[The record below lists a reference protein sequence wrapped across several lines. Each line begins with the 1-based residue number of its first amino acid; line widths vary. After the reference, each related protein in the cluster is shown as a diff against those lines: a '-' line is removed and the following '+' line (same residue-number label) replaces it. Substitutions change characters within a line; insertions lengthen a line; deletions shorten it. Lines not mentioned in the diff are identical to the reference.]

1 MRVVQLGPY
10 PPPHGGVQ
18 TNLVAI
24 RRYLRSQGIPCAA
37 INITR
42 HRRPDADEVYYP
54 KSALDLMR
62 LLFRLPFNVL
72 HLHLGG
78 DLTNRLLGLCL
89 ACCAIP
95 GAKAVL
101 TFHSGGYPSSPAGQS
116 THSRTFRAFVLRRFA
131 GVIAVNPRIAAFFR
145 QCGIPDQR
153 IRTIVPF
160 VGDAGGEATALPQ
173 PLESFYATHRH
184 ILLTVGLLEPEYD
197 LPLQINALGRLLER
211 YPDTGLVIIGSGSL
225 EPSLRALIASKPYA
239 PHVLLCGDVPHQ
251 HTLSALRRCT
261 VFLRTTLYDGDSISV
276 REALHMGTPVIATDN
291 AMRPPGCH
299 LIPASQEAALL
310 QAIAGHLENPPQ
322 PRQSQAASADDNL
335 RAVLDFYRQLQH
347 RR

>member
-24 RRYLRSQGIPCAA
+24 RRYLRAQGIPCAA

-42 HRRPDADEVYYP
+42 HRREDADEVYYP
-54 KSALDLMR
+54 KTAIDLVR

-78 DLTNRLLGLCL
+78 DLTNRLLALSL
-89 ACCAIP
+89 VCCAVP

-116 THSRTFRAFVLRRFA
+116 THPRTFRAFVLRRFA
-131 GVIAVNPRIAAFFR
+131 GVIAVNPQIADFFR
-145 QCGIPDQR
+145 QCGIPEQR

-160 VGDAGGEATALPQ
+160 VADAAQESASLPE
-173 PLESFYATHRH
+173 PLESFFASHRH
-184 ILLTVGLLEPEYD
+184 ILLTVGLLEAEYD
-197 LPLQINALGRLLER
+197 LPLQINALGPLRER
-211 YPDTGLVIIGSGSL
+211 YPDAGLVIIGSGSL
-225 EPSLRALIASKPYA
+225 EPSLRELIASKPYA
-239 PHVLLCGDVPHQ
+239 PHVLLCGDVPHE
-251 HTLSALRRCT
+251 HTLTALRRCT

-299 LIPASQEAALL
+299 LIPASQQDALL
-310 QAIAGHLENPPQ
+310 QAIATHLDQPPR
-322 PRQSQAASADDNL
+322 PRQSQAADADDNL
-335 RAVLDFYRQLQH
+335 RAVLDFYRQLYG
-347 RR
+347 